1 MYVCLTMY
9 DVVVGTRR
17 HVSSLT
23 CFILTWW
30 KWRTKVFE
38 GAVSVSNFKLIG
50 HIFCTIF
57 TNARSVFT
65 LSFLYY
71 LPFIT
76 VVAST
81 RKRSVRSK
89 VTSIRSS
96 FKILVNDPSNKII
109 QKLIKVFKRI
119 LTIIEKVSNATLILC
134 YCSASKI
141 WHIVSL

>member
-1 MYVCLTMY
+1 MNPSKICNSLLQFFQPFERLVSSKSFYILKLTCGFQVYVCLTMY

-76 VVAST
+76 EVAST
-81 RKRSVRSK
+81 RKRSVRSE
-89 VTSIRSS
+89 VTSIRYFFQNIGEWS
-96 FKILVNDPSNKII
+96 I
-109 QKLIKVFKRI
+109 
-119 LTIIEKVSNATLILC
+119 
-134 YCSASKI
+134 
-141 WHIVSL
+141 